1 MLPPPEHQRCPRPH
15 PRPSERDLIWNEV
28 KISRQSLPGL
38 GWAPHPVSSVFSRE
52 ESGSDLWVGKIPW
65 RRKRTPCQCSWLENP
80 MDRGALRANVPG
92 VTKSRAG
99 EATKTSN
106 KADTRQ
112 GQLGPPK
119 AGRGGR
125 REGPSPGASG
135 GSPVLP
141 TPRCPTPL
149 RREETLQCKR
159 PVWGAPLGT
168 PGRRKAW
175 EHSGQGAHLEGHTG
189 RRLLRPGLA
198 TGLLPSL
205 LRGRWEES
213 GLNPVGSPAL
223 LRSVICAALRGTSSS
238 RIEAPALWGWAGVR
252 VGGC

>member
-38 GWAPHPVSSVFSRE
+38 EWAPHPVSSVFSRE

-80 MDRGALRANVPG
+80 IDRGAWRANVPG

-125 REGPSPGASG
+125 REEPSPGASG

-175 EHSGQGAHLEGHTG
+175 ERSGHREAPPPPWSGH
-189 RRLLRPGLA
+189 RA
-198 TGLLPSL
+198 
-205 LRGRWEES
+205 
-213 GLNPVGSPAL
+213 
-223 LRSVICAALRGTSSS
+223 AALSAPRSLG
-238 RIEAPALWGWAGVR
+238 RIRIKPGWEPCPPQV
-252 VGGC
+252 CHLCSTPWHL